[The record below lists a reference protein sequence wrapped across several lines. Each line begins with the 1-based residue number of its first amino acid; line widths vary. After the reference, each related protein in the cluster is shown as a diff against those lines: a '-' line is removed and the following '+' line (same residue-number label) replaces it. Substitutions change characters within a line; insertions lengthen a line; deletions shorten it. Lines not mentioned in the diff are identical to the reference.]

1 MAKKLIIK
9 QKAFDNQKYFDAQTS
24 AIIKRCNKFSKL
36 YLEIGGKLLFDGHAS
51 RVLPG
56 YDGRNK
62 IKLLKKIKNQL
73 EVLYCINSK
82 ELAKGKTWSD
92 TGLTL
97 DELAIKE
104 TNELKKNGIKVLGI
118 VATRFNGEIKAIE
131 LEKKLKKLKTK
142 LFFTKEIKGYPNNLK
157 QIFGKNGFN
166 KQDRI
171 NTTRKII
178 IITGA
183 GAGSGK
189 MFTCMSQIYLDYKLG
204 INSGYA
210 KLETFPI
217 WNLPLTHPVNIAYE
231 AATSDLGDK
240 NMLDLKHKKEYG
252 VSSVNYNR
260 DIENFDLLKKII
272 NEFIPKEN
280 YMHSYKSPT
289 DMGIN
294 HAKEGIV
301 NDLIVQEASKQEII
315 RRYYFFSKRAQEG
328 AVNKNTIKRMKELL
342 KKAKINLNNK

>member
-1 MAKKLIIK
+1 MKTKIG
-9 QKAFDNQKYFDAQTS
+9 FDNKKYFLAQTS
-24 AIIKRCNKFSKL
+24 AIIERCDKFSKL

-62 IKLLKKIKNQL
+62 IKLLKKLKKQI

-82 ELAKGKTWSD
+82 ELEKGKTWSD

-97 DELAIKE
+97 DKLAIKE
-104 TNELKKNGIKVLGI
+104 TSELKKNKIKVLGI
-118 VATRFNGEIKAIE
+118 VATRFNGEKKATQ
-131 LEKKLKKLKTK
+131 LKQKLKKHKID
-142 LFFTKEIKGYPNNLK
+142 LFYTKEIKGYPNNLK
-157 QIFGKNGFN
+157 LVFGKNGFEA
-166 KQDRI
+166 QDRI
-171 NTTRKII
+171 NTTKKII

-189 MFTCMSQIYLDYKLG
+189 MFTCMSQIYQDDKLG

-210 KLETFPI
+210 KWETFPI
-217 WNLPLTHPVNIAYE
+217 WNLPITHPVNIAYE

-240 NMLDLKHKKEYG
+240 NMMDLRHKKAYG
-252 VSSVNYNR
+252 KISVNYNR

-272 NEFIPKEN
+272 NEFVPKEN

-294 HAKEGIV
+294 YAKEGIID
-301 NDLIVQEASKQEII
+301 NSIVEEAAKQEII
-315 RRYYFFSKRAQEG
+315 RRYYFFLERAKIG
-328 AVNKNTIKRMKELL
+328 AVNKNTPKRMKELL
-342 KKAKINLNNK
+342 KKANIKL